1 MKTNKLDKSIKEKLD
16 KRTIKPAVS
25 AWERLSAQLDEET
38 QQKNKGWFFYLGYAV
53 SILILISVGFYLFSS
68 DKIEKP
74 TKQII
79 VEQTIDTTT
88 IKNKIDEV
96 FNTVSEEKVLVE
108 IEENLN
114 EQTEEKII
122 SKNKSSNSITKKIEQ
137 SLVIQENNQQ
147 KKAINNNVV
156 IAKVYKNDKLNSV
169 KEENKS
175 TKIESK
181 KALKKEVKNNI
192 KINSEDL
199 LFAVTHSSAEVKAYY
214 AKNDITRDD
223 VLKTIKSE
231 LKKTNLKV
239 NPATI
244 LAEVE
249 SSISEDVFR
258 NNFLNSLK
266 QRVTDIASAIASRN
280 D

>member
-38 QQKNKGWFFYLGYAV
+38 QQKKKGWFFYLGYAA

-68 DKIEKP
+68 DKVEKP

-79 VEQTIDTTT
+79 VDQTIDTTT

-122 SKNKSSNSITKKIEQ
+122 SKNSSNNSITKNIEK

-147 KKAINNNVV
+147 KKAVNNNVV
-156 IAKVYKNDKLNSV
+156 IAKVYKNDKLNTV

-175 TKIESK
+175 TKKESK
-181 KALKKEVKNNI
+181 KAIKKEVKNNI
-192 KINSEDL
+192 KINPEDL